1 LRNVSVLL
9 CGDTQDLTTYILAMM
24 CFQAYKINLLYWF
37 LQLERTDEANA
48 LKARQVALRKQRL
61 EQRAQ
66 QANQF
71 VMPVEPDAQPM
82 DQL

>member
-1 LRNVSVLL
+1 MRNVSVLL

-48 LKARQVALRKQRL
+48 LKARQVAERKRRL

-66 QANQF
+66 HANQF
-71 VMPVEPDAQPM
+71 VLPAEPDVVPM
-82 DQL
+82 DHH